1 MPELKVYNQSGAEVG
16 TMELSEAVFG
26 VPYNEALIHQVVVA
40 QQANKR
46 QGTHSNLTRTE
57 VRGGGCKPWRQKG
70 TGRARQGSI
79 RSPQWTGGGV
89 VFAKK
94 PRDYSKGLNIKAR
107 RNALKSAISY
117 KATNSEITIIDSL
130 TLSAPKTKEVA
141 SILKNFSFK
150 GSVLLVLPEL
160 DQMVYRA
167 GRNIEKLNIT
177 YANLLNVLDIVKN
190 VNIVTTK
197 DGIAKIEE
205 VCSL

>member
-16 TMELSEAVFG
+16 TMELNEAVFG

-94 PRDYSKGLNIKAR
+94 PRDYSKALNVKAR

-117 KATNSEITIIDSL
+117 KASNGELTIIDSL
-130 TLSAPKTKEVA
+130 TLQAPKTKEVA
-141 SILKNFSFK
+141 QILKSFNFK
-150 GSVLLVLPEL
+150 GGVLLVLPEL

-190 VNIVTTK
+190 VNFVTTK

>member
-16 TMELSEAVFG
+16 TMEVSEAVFG

-94 PRDYSKGLNIKAR
+94 PRDYSKGLNVKAR

-117 KATNSEITIIDSL
+117 KASNGELTIIDSL
-130 TLSAPKTKEVA
+130 TLTAPKTAEVA
-141 SILKNFSFK
+141 QILKSFNFK
-150 GSVLLVLPEL
+150 GGVLLVLPEL

-167 GRNIEKLNIT
+167 GRNIQKLNIT

-190 VNIVTTK
+190 VNFVTTK

>member
-94 PRDYSKGLNIKAR
+94 PRDYSKGLNTKAR

-117 KATNSEITIIDSL
+117 KATNNEITVIDSL

-141 SILKNFSFK
+141 QILKNFSFK

-190 VNIVTTK
+190 VNFVTTK